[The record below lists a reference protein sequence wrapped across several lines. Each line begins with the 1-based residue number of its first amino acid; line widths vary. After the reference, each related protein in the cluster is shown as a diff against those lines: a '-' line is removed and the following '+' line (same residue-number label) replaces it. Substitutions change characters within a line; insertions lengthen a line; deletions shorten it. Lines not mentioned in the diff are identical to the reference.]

1 MGTRLRPE
9 GTMPWMPGFRYG
21 ALLPPLALNL
31 LVRDTERA
39 AAFYRDVLD
48 AEVHYRDIDFAAV
61 RVGPAEV
68 MLHADHTHDEH
79 PWSADLAEGATRG
92 VGAQLRLLG
101 IDPDAVEARAREHG
115 AQLVAP
121 ATDKGHGWRETL
133 VRDPD
138 GLRVGG
144 RRADRARQGT
154 VRAARGRCVVTE
166 EQRAIRAALYPSLAG
181 KRAVIIGG
189 SRGIGRAISLRLAA
203 EGCHV
208 LVNYARS
215 TEAAEQTAAECRAR
229 GVEAEALRADAGN
242 REEARPRCSRAS
254 RSGAASTC
262 W

>member
-31 LVRDTERA
+31 LVQDTERA
-39 AAFYRDVLD
+39 AAFYRDVLE

-68 MLHADHTHDEH
+68 MLHADHTHDDH
-79 PWSADLAEGATRG
+79 PWSADLAGGAARG

-133 VRDPD
+133 LRDPD
-138 GLRVGG
+138 GYEWAVGVLIEPAKG
-144 RRADRARQGT
+144 PFGPQ
-154 VRAARGRCVVTE
+154 
-166 EQRAIRAALYPSLAG
+166 AG
-181 KRAVIIGG
+181 PHEV
-189 SRGIGRAISLRLAA
+189 S
-203 EGCHV
+203 
-208 LVNYARS
+208 
-215 TEAAEQTAAECRAR
+215 
-229 GVEAEALRADAGN
+229 
-242 REEARPRCSRAS
+242 AS
-254 RSGAASTC
+254 
-262 W
+262 